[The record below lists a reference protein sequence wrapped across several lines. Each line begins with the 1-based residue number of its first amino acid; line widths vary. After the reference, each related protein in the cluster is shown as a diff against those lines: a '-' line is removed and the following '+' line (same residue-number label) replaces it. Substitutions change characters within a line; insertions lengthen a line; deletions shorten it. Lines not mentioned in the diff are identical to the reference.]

1 MAGGFFSSNEGS
13 IMQFLNKFLGKD
25 FPGKSWLQDRNFDR
39 TRTPDALRLTEQQFQ
54 LLFVADRMKV
64 GFSQYSLISEHS
76 AFVCLAF
83 TQKDFNFYH
92 RKLPFID
99 DLVPLPADPP
109 SGFVPNAKIF
119 GELHSVESLRLTE
132 LDNIKENG
140 VQFIRTR
147 VPLVVPYR
155 QMILEDYQDEEGR
168 PLPIALQGKRG
179 VLSPQRVHLVK
190 AWMYVGNPDY
200 WTPMLDGGF
209 DFQSVKLKFPYKEKR
224 WLKKFYHFTE
234 QKNE

>member
-1 MAGGFFSSNEGS
+1 
-13 IMQFLNKFLGKD
+13 MQFLDRLLGKS
-25 FPGKSWLQDRNFDR
+25 FPSKSWLQDRNFDKS
-39 TRTPDALRLTEQQFQ
+39 RTPDAIHLTAQQFQ
-54 LLFVADRMKV
+54 LLFVVDRMKT
-64 GFSQYSLISEHS
+64 GFSQYEMIAEHS

-99 DLVPLPADPP
+99 DLVPLEAVQP

-119 GELHSVESLRLTE
+119 GELHAIESLHLAK
-132 LDNIKENG
+132 LDTIKDNG
-140 VQFIRTR
+140 VQFTRTR

-155 QMILEDYQDEEGR
+155 EMILGDYQDEEGKS
-168 PLPIALQGKRG
+168 LPVALQGKRG
-179 VLSPQRVHLVK
+179 ALSPQRVHLVK

-209 DFQSVKLKFPYKEKR
+209 DFQTVKLKFPYKEKR